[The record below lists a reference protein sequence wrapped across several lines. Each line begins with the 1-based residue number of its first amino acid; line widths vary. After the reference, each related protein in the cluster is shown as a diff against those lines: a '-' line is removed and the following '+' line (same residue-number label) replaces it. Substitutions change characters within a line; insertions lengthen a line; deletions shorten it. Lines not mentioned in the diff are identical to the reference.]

1 MLTVTAPLW
10 LWNGEKGSWH
20 FLTVPV
26 EQAVEV
32 RLLTIGPRNA
42 FGSIK
47 VEASIGDVRWRTSLF
62 PVSKTGEYVLPVKAD
77 VRRRAGIA
85 AGDEV
90 MVSLELA
97 SA

>member
-1 MLTVTAPLW
+1 MIAVTATLW

-26 EQAVEV
+26 EQAAEI
-32 RLLTIGPRNA
+32 RMESLGPRSG
-42 FGSIK
+42 FGSVK
-47 VEASIGDVRWRTSLF
+47 VEAAIGDVCWRTSIF

-77 VRRRAGIA
+77 VRRRAAIS

-90 MVSLELA
+90 AFSLTLV
-97 SA
+97 